1 MGSLTPEHYKITKD
15 MTDRY
20 TAEIDEYCSKI
31 NPICDINDI
40 QNRVAE
46 GNKILGRIDVMLEA
60 LNDDSVKRKDWI
72 KRKEDVEKAI
82 ENVRAEYKNIEF

>member
-15 MTDRY
+15 MVDRY

-31 NPICDINDI
+31 NPILDINDI

-46 GNKILGRIDVMLEA
+46 GNQILGRIDVMLEA
-60 LNDDSVKRKDWI
+60 LNDDSVKRKNWI
-72 KRKEDVEKAI
+72 KKKEDVEKAI